1 MIGEVL
7 GNRYE
12 IIEKIGEGGMA
23 VVYKARCNKLNR
35 YVAVKILKEEF
46 CNNEDIV
53 GKFTREATAIATLS
67 DPNIVNVL
75 DVGKQDNY
83 KYIVMEYIQGKTLK
97 QFIQENI
104 RLNYETVLS
113 IGIQIAKALDCAHK
127 NDIIHR
133 DVKPE
138 NILITDEGLVKV
150 TDFGIAKSPTS
161 ETITTTTVMGSAHY
175 FSPEQAKGSKVDAR
189 TDLYSLGVVLYEMS
203 TGRLPFEAD
212 SPVSIALKHIQ
223 EEVVPPKQ
231 INSKMPNSLNDL
243 IVKCLNKNPDD
254 RYQSAKELVTDFE
267 KIKEDPN
274 VAINKE
280 VSTDSDDNKTII
292 MPLVNDATT
301 IMKPVQEQKKEE
313 PEDKED
319 FYDED
324 YDSEEEEEDIKHSK
338 NRKKIIIGI
347 LGAIAIIAAI
357 FIGSAFAFSKSAG
370 ITSNSDVTIPTLT
383 GKTLDEAKSSLD
395 EVGLVLVDRGE
406 EASDQPA
413 GTVIAVDPKEG
424 TSVKKNSN
432 VNVITSSGPQ
442 TLTMKDFKGSDLNT
456 VQKFLSNNGISYTVA
471 KENSDTIDKGLVT
484 RTDPASGTEISKS
497 TNVTIYV
504 SLGSSVQLIKVPSV
518 IGLSESDAR
527 AKLDGFNVNVV
538 PKEVDDA
545 NSVGKVVSQTNAG
558 KSLESGSDVTIYI
571 GTAKQQDNS
580 QGNNQTTANVDS
592 YINTAMTGTD
602 AKNALTSKGYTVT
615 IVGNP
620 GDKVSSWSPTTVTSG
635 GSVTI
640 TTKAQQDTTATTT
653 K

>member
-138 NILITDEGLVKV
+138 NILITDDGLVKV

-223 EEVVPPKQ
+223 EDVVPPKQ

-280 VSTDSDDNKTII
+280 VSTDADDNKTII
-292 MPLVNDATT
+292 MPSVNDATT

-313 PEDKED
+313 PEDKEE

-324 YDSEEEEEDIKHSK
+324 YDSEEDDESFKESEDESEGDDDEDDEYGDEDDDVDMDEE
-338 NRKKIIIGI
+338 
-347 LGAIAIIAAI
+347 
-357 FIGSAFAFSKSAG
+357 
-370 ITSNSDVTIPTLT
+370 
-383 GKTLDEAKSSLD
+383 
-395 EVGLVLVDRGE
+395 
-406 EASDQPA
+406 
-413 GTVIAVDPKEG
+413 
-424 TSVKKNSN
+424 
-432 VNVITSSGPQ
+432 
-442 TLTMKDFKGSDLNT
+442 
-456 VQKFLSNNGISYTVA
+456 
-471 KENSDTIDKGLVT
+471 
-484 RTDPASGTEISKS
+484 
-497 TNVTIYV
+497 
-504 SLGSSVQLIKVPSV
+504 
-518 IGLSESDAR
+518 
-527 AKLDGFNVNVV
+527 
-538 PKEVDDA
+538 
-545 NSVGKVVSQTNAG
+545 
-558 KSLESGSDVTIYI
+558 
-571 GTAKQQDNS
+571 
-580 QGNNQTTANVDS
+580 
-592 YINTAMTGTD
+592 IN
-602 AKNALTSKGYTVT
+602 
-615 IVGNP
+615 
-620 GDKVSSWSPTTVTSG
+620 
-635 GSVTI
+635 
-640 TTKAQQDTTATTT
+640 
-653 K
+653 